1 MKKIKIGIGG
11 VLMLGAMMLSERAE
25 LFAVFLTAAVAHE
38 LGHLI
43 AAKVMRIGVKEIR
56 LDTFGA
62 RICVEERLLS
72 YKQELWL
79 ALSGPVANL
88 ATAMIAFF
96 ALPKDSQELFFEIER
111 FASSGEWHTGGAAG
125 FFILS
130 SLIQAA
136 INLLPIKSF
145 DGGRALQCLLSLFVS
160 ETAAE
165 RIVEISSAISVGIL
179 WMMALYL
186 MLKTSSGLELYAF
199 SIGLF
204 FMLAGRQSLS
214 HTDANEKS
222 ER

>member
-11 VLMLGAMMLSERAE
+11 LLMLGAMMLSERAE
-25 LFAVFLTAAVAHE
+25 VFAVFLSAAIVHE

-62 RICVEERLLS
+62 RICVEERMLS
-72 YKQELWL
+72 YKEELWL
-79 ALSGPVANL
+79 ALSGPLANL
-88 ATAMIAFF
+88 VSSIILIFT
-96 ALPKDSQELFFEIER
+96 LPKDAEVLTFEVSR
-111 FASSGEWHTGGAAG
+111 FVTSGEWHATGAVG
-125 FFILS
+125 FFVLS

-145 DGGRALQCLLSLFVS
+145 DGGRAIQNIMSLFLS
-160 ETAAE
+160 DNAAE
-165 RIVEISSAISVGIL
+165 RIIDISSAISVGIL

-204 FMLAGRQSLS
+204 FMLAGKQ
-214 HTDANEKS
+214 
-222 ER
+222 

>member
-11 VLMLGAMMLSERAE
+11 VLMLCAMMLSERVE
-25 LFAVFLTAAVAHE
+25 LFAVFLTAAVVHE

-43 AAKVMRIGVKEIR
+43 AAKAMRIGVKEIR

-72 YKQELWL
+72 YKKELWL

-88 ATAMIAFF
+88 TTALMSVIV
-96 ALPKDSQELFFEIER
+96 LPNDGEKLIFEIER
-111 FASSGEWHTGGAAG
+111 FASSGEWHTGGAVG
-125 FFILS
+125 FFALS

-165 RIVEISSAISVGIL
+165 RIIEISSAISVGVL

-199 SIGLF
+199 SVGIF
-204 FMLAGRQSLS
+204 FMLAGKR
-214 HTDANEKS
+214 
-222 ER
+222 